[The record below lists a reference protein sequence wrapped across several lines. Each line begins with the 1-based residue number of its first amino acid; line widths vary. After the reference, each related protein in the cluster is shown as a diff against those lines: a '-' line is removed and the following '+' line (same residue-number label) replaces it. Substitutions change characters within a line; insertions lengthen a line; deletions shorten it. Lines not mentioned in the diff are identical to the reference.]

1 MNLNLFTA
9 FDVREMH
16 NIYVVFNFFGAFK
29 NLFFEQLKKYAL
41 KNLVIALS
49 SAALKSCLETF
60 KII

>member
-1 MNLNLFTA
+1 
-9 FDVREMH
+9 MH